1 MEHFFEL
8 SLAMFLNI
16 IQLDQLE
23 SALITYGQSA

>member
-8 SLAMFLNI
+8 RLVMFLNV

-23 SALITYGQSA
+23 SAIITYGQSA